1 MSGTNDIKNL
11 EQRISRIEAMLSQM
25 TQVQGSQGGRQDE
38 RSEATLSDKDFDAIA
53 DALDE
58 MGSKL
63 SDAQRAYL
71 LGIFGVAATHFGQG
85 DGREGRGEEARV
97 VKVSNVAVL
106 DRVKLSDGFA
116 SLTRTQPG
124 RLGGM
129 GPGPVSNSVGGG
141 VSVVCVGVDWS
152 KDIDKAGPGGQWR
165 TNPAFGDRGTPGGGF
180 TQPGGGSGQP
190 GGGFRGMPGGFGR

>member
-1 MSGTNDIKNL
+1 
-11 EQRISRIEAMLSQM
+11 M
-25 TQVQGSQGGRQDE
+25 TQAQGSQKDRQEE
-38 RSEATLSDKDFDAIA
+38 RSEATLSDKDLDGIA

-63 SDAQRAYL
+63 SDVQRAYL
-71 LGIFGVAATHFGQG
+71 LGIFGVAASHFGIG
-85 DGREGRGEEARV
+85 DGRESRGEEARV

-106 DRVKLSDGFA
+106 DNLKLSDGFT
-116 SLTRTQPG
+116 SLTRTRPG

-129 GPGPVSNSVGGG
+129 GPGPVSDSIGGG

-152 KDIDKAGPGGQWR
+152 KDLDKDMGGQWR

-180 TQPGGGSGQP
+180 TQPGRGFGQP

>member
-1 MSGTNDIKNL
+1 MSGTNEIAKL

-25 TQVQGSQGGRQDE
+25 TQAQGSQGGRQEE
-38 RSEATLSDKDFDAIA
+38 RSEASLSDKDLDGIA

-63 SDAQRAYL
+63 SDPQRAYL
-71 LGIFGVAATHFGQG
+71 LGIFGVAATHFGTG
-85 DGREGRGEEARV
+85 EGREGPDDARV
-97 VKVSNVAVL
+97 VKVRNIAAL
-106 DRVKLSDGFA
+106 DSIKLSDGFT

-129 GPGPVSNSVGGG
+129 GPGPVSDSVGGG

-152 KDIDKAGPGGQWR
+152 KDIGKDMAGGQWR
-165 TNPAFGDRGTPGGGF
+165 TNPAFGGKGIPGGGF
-180 TQPGGGSGQP
+180 TQPGGGLTQP

>member
-1 MSGTNDIKNL
+1 MSGTNDIAKL

-25 TQVQGSQGGRQDE
+25 TQAQGGQGGRQE
-38 RSEATLSDKDFDAIA
+38 GRSEATLSDKDLDGIA

-63 SDAQRAYL
+63 SDPQRAYL
-71 LGIFGVAATHFGQG
+71 LGIFGVAATHFGSG
-85 DGREGRGEEARV
+85 EGREGLGDDPRV
-97 VKVSNVAVL
+97 VKVRNIAAL
-106 DRVKLSDGFA
+106 DSIKLSDGFA

-129 GPGPVSNSVGGG
+129 GPGPVSDSVGGG

-152 KDIDKAGPGGQWR
+152 KDIGKDMAGGQWR
-165 TNPAFGDRGTPGGGF
+165 TNPAFGDKGIPGGGF
-180 TQPGGGSGQP
+180 TQPGGGLTQP

>member
-1 MSGTNDIKNL
+1 MSGTTDITKL

-25 TQVQGSQGGRQDE
+25 TQAQGGRKE
-38 RSEATLSDKDFDAIA
+38 ELSEATLSDSDLDGIA

-58 MGSKL
+58 MGKKL

-71 LGIFGVAATHFGQG
+71 LGIFGVAAAHFGVG
-85 DGREGRGEEARV
+85 EGRESLGEDPRV
-97 VKVSNVAVL
+97 VKVRNIAAL
-106 DRVKLSDGFA
+106 DRIKLSDGFA
-116 SLTRTQPG
+116 SLARVQPG

-129 GPGPVSNSVGGG
+129 GPGPVSDSVGGG

-152 KDIDKAGPGGQWR
+152 KDIGKDMAGGQWR

-180 TQPGGGSGQP
+180 TQPGGGLTQP